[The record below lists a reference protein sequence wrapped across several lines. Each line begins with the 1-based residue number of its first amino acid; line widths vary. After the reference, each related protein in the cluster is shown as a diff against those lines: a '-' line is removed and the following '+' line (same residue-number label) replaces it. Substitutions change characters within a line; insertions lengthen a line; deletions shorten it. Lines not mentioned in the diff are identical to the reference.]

1 MSMTLA
7 IEAGIASYVG
17 VGAAVTVDGA
27 GSEAARAA
35 AIDVAAIF
43 FFDVFE
49 RTNPMRRNHETSESQ
64 ISILSESES
73 KV

>member
-7 IEAGIASYVG
+7 IEGGIASYVG
-17 VGAAVTVDGA
+17 VGATVTADGA

-43 FFDVFE
+43 DCNTRGDQLE
-49 RTNPMRRNHETSESQ
+49 NE
-64 ISILSESES
+64 
-73 KV
+73 K

>member
-7 IEAGIASYVG
+7 IEAGMASYVG

-43 FFDVFE
+43 F
-49 RTNPMRRNHETSESQ
+49 
-64 ISILSESES
+64 SIFLSVRVSL
-73 KV
+73 VL

>member
-7 IEAGIASYVG
+7 IEAGMASYDG
-17 VGAAVTVDGA
+17 VGAAVTADGA

-43 FFDVFE
+43 FLQSF
-49 RTNPMRRNHETSESQ
+49 RGAYCTKN
-64 ISILSESES
+64 
-73 KV
+73 